1 MSDKIPNMDYDADE
15 VIENFKSKF
24 KWPTK
29 STDVEVVVTP
39 PKLPLKILISFLIT
53 AIVGFGVYYM
63 MIPALNF
70 KSTDFYV
77 FLLILIAVFCASF
90 AIVIGARK
98 KVERREYA
106 KKKSIIPL
114 IIVGVLLVVMGVGF
128 VVGCTLFRATDYSN
142 IMQVKNSNFSED
154 FKDIKYDEVP
164 QLDSATAEAL
174 ADQEL
179 ALSMNI

>member
-77 FLLILIAVFCASF
+77 FLLILIAVFCAS
-90 AIVIGARK
+90 AATLPGIPLCQSPSRK
-98 KVERREYA
+98 KHQRHGASADCKE
-106 KKKSIIPL
+106 IPGL
-114 IIVGVLLVVMGVGF
+114 YGKDDRLLPD
-128 VVGCTLFRATDYSN
+128 LFRAGSGSD
-142 IMQVKNSNFSED
+142 
-154 FKDIKYDEVP
+154 
-164 QLDSATAEAL
+164 
-174 ADQEL
+174 
-179 ALSMNI
+179 LSVVLPAICRQFPSGTF

>member
-77 FLLILIAVFCASF
+77 FLIIIYHKQKKIKCFEILI
-90 AIVIGARK
+90 K
-98 KVERREYA
+98 KER
-106 KKKSIIPL
+106 S
-114 IIVGVLLVVMGVGF
+114 
-128 VVGCTLFRATDYSN
+128 
-142 IMQVKNSNFSED
+142 
-154 FKDIKYDEVP
+154 
-164 QLDSATAEAL
+164 
-174 ADQEL
+174 
-179 ALSMNI
+179 

>member
-77 FLLILIAVFCASF
+77 FLLILIAVFAHLLQSLSVH
-90 AIVIGARK
+90 AKRLSAESMQRK
-98 KVERREYA
+98 
-106 KKKSIIPL
+106 S
-114 IIVGVLLVVMGVGF
+114 
-128 VVGCTLFRATDYSN
+128 
-142 IMQVKNSNFSED
+142 
-154 FKDIKYDEVP
+154 
-164 QLDSATAEAL
+164 
-174 ADQEL
+174 
-179 ALSMNI
+179 LSYL